1 MVLRA
6 AVLDC
11 RRSFPEED
19 NEDDAVGGLAAPGRG
34 KGIWGYAS
42 LPPTCSFHLRGTS
55 CRAGAG
61 GQRSQVHPGLFPGLF
76 PRQAEG
82 AGSSSQSPP
91 PGEGGWV
98 CQADGGQGLWP

>member
-1 MVLRA
+1 MTQWEAWRLLGGGRA
-6 AVLDC
+6 YGDMHP
-11 RRSFPEED
+11 FPQHV
-19 NEDDAVGGLAAPGRG
+19 ASISGAPAAGLGQ
-34 KGIWGYAS
+34 
-42 LPPTCSFHLRGTS
+42 
-55 CRAGAG
+55 G

>member
-61 GQRSQVHPGLFPGLF
+61 GAEEPGAPRSVPWSVPQAGGGRRLLFPEPPAGGGGL
-76 PRQAEG
+76 
-82 AGSSSQSPP
+82 
-91 PGEGGWV
+91 
-98 CQADGGQGLWP
+98 GLSG